1 MSFKCKYSA
10 RKSAT
15 RKSPP
20 NNSPKDAG
28 LLPSCGYQN
37 RHAAACG
44 YRIPITPSSRM
55 AEPDGPSVSLN
66 GVVVALLW
74 CDRTRSASASFNNVV
89 VTILRCGR
97 MDASLVALQ

>member
-1 MSFKCKYSA
+1 MRQGRVRRITA
-10 RKSAT
+10 RKAQVCCPPVGSRIAT
-15 RKSPP
+15 RRFV
-20 NNSPKDAG
+20 G
-28 LLPSCGYQN
+28 IGYQL
-37 RHAAACG
+37 
-44 YRIPITPSSRM
+44 PPSSGM

-66 GVVVALLW
+66 GVVVALLQ

>member
-1 MSFKCKYSA
+1 
-10 RKSAT
+10 
-15 RKSPP
+15 
-20 NNSPKDAG
+20 
-28 LLPSCGYQN
+28 
-37 RHAAACG
+37 
-44 YRIPITPSSRM
+44 M